1 MTTTHLTRTLCNSDI
16 NFVFEVVV
24 EVPGMVKGGD
34 ILQVPGLADV
44 WLPDGLCVLA
54 MNIKTIFLCIEDCEW
69 RWFNDIN
76 L

>member
-1 MTTTHLTRTLCNSDI
+1 
-16 NFVFEVVV
+16 
-24 EVPGMVKGGD
+24 MVKGGD